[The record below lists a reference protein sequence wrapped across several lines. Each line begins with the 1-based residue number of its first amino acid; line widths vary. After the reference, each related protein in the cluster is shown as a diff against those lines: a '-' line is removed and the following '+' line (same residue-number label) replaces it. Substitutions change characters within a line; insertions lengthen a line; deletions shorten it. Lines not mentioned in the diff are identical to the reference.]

1 MLPIRGQ
8 VDLSRQPWRPTL
20 RQRHTHGTTACPR
33 VAAPAFPRRGQAVLL
48 SPQFCTRSPE
58 HAGGRPGRPRP
69 IPGLPPPGSQ
79 REGSLPGGA
88 CVCPRKDL
96 VQHNFTT
103 CWHVSINTRLRE
115 YLEFQVMQK
124 KKSQPSILC
133 ATRRTHR
140 ADLEPGFPSKP
151 RGPPWPGKSRRHPRS
166 SQSVRQCVSV

>member
-8 VDLSRQPWRPTL
+8 VDLSRQPRRPTL

-58 HAGGRPGRPRP
+58 HTGGRPGRPRP

-124 KKSQPSILC
+124 KKKKVNRASYVQLEGHTGPILSQASPPNRG
-133 ATRRTHR
+133 APHGRERAEDTPGARR
-140 ADLEPGFPSKP
+140 AY
-151 RGPPWPGKSRRHPRS
+151 
-166 SQSVRQCVSV
+166 VSV

>member
-1 MLPIRGQ
+1 MRGQ
-8 VDLSRQPWRPTL
+8 VDLSRQPRRPTL

-58 HAGGRPGRPRP
+58 HTGGRPGRPRP

-124 KKSQPSILC
+124 KKKSQPSILC

-140 ADLEPGFPSKP
+140 ADPEPGFPSKP